1 MQTKAVERVDSG
13 PENELSRQER
23 SHTMTT
29 EASSLDT
36 EKTLIG
42 DVRFL
47 QDNGLHPVV
56 LQNESGARVVVSP
69 EYQGRVMTSSM
80 DGDDGFSCGWINYK
94 LIRSGKQTPHINA
107 YGGEDRFWLGPEG
120 GQFSIYFPKGAEF
133 TFENW
138 QVPAVFDTQP
148 WKISARDGD
157 REVLF
162 EAEFAPT
169 DWSGNQKNIRLE
181 RRVRLLSE
189 KELSEALG
197 TDLESS
203 SLKAVGYTTSN
214 KMTNAG
220 PEPWTR
226 KTGAMSIW
234 MLGMFKPSPET
245 VIVVPFKRD
254 AEGPVVK
261 DDYFGKIPAD
271 RLKIDG
277 EKGVLYFCAD
287 GDDRGKIGLSKQRAC
302 EFLGSYDAAH
312 NILTIVKYTPGKP
325 DSEYAN
331 AAWEIQQEPFCGDV
345 VNAYNDGIPGPG
357 LEKMGPFYELE
368 SSSPAAFL
376 KPGESILHNH
386 STFHF
391 SGTEADLDRI
401 ARKALGV
408 SIQDICARR

>member
-1 MQTKAVERVDSG
+1 MA
-13 PENELSRQER
+13 
-23 SHTMTT
+23 T
-29 EASSLDT
+29 ESSIHDT

-47 QDNGLHPVV
+47 QEHGLQPVV
-56 LQNESGARVVVSP
+56 LKNKTGARVVVSP
-69 EYQGRVMTSSM
+69 EYQGRVMTSTM
-80 DGDDGFSCGWINYK
+80 DGDDGYSCGWINYK
-94 LIRSGKQTPHINA
+94 LIRSGRKTPHINA

-138 QVPAVFDTQP
+138 QVPAIFDTEP
-148 WKISARDGD
+148 WKITGRDSD
-157 REVLF
+157 RELLL
-162 EAEFAPT
+162 ESEFAPV
-169 DWSGNQKNIRLE
+169 DWSGNRKQIRLK
-181 RRVRLLSE
+181 RRVRLLSAE
-189 KELSEALG
+189 EVSEALG
-197 TDLESS
+197 TTGPAASP
-203 SLKAVGYTTSN
+203 LKAVGCTTAN
-214 KMTNAG
+214 TMTNAG
-220 PEPWTR
+220 TDAWTR

-245 VIVVPFKRD
+245 VIVVPFNRN

-271 RLKIDG
+271 RLKIDH

-287 GDDRGKIGLSKQRAC
+287 GDNRGKIGLNKQRAR
-302 EFLGSYDAAH
+302 EFLGSYDAEH

-331 AAWEIQQEPFCGDV
+331 AAWEIQKEPFTGDV

-376 KPGESILHNH
+376 KPGESMTHIH

-391 SGTEADLDRI
+391 SGPKEELDRI
-401 ARKALGV
+401 ARKTLGV
-408 SIQDICARR
+408 SIGDILAER

>member
-1 MQTKAVERVDSG
+1 MA
-13 PENELSRQER
+13 
-23 SHTMTT
+23 T
-29 EASSLDT
+29 ESSIHDT

-47 QDNGLHPVV
+47 QEHGLQPVV
-56 LQNESGARVVVSP
+56 LKNKTGARVVVSP
-69 EYQGRVMTSSM
+69 EYQGRVMTSTM
-80 DGDDGFSCGWINYK
+80 DGDDGYSCGWINYK
-94 LIRSGKQTPHINA
+94 LIRSGRKTPHINA

-138 QVPAVFDTQP
+138 QVPAIFDTEP
-148 WKISARDGD
+148 WKITGRDSD
-157 REVLF
+157 RELLL
-162 EAEFAPT
+162 ESEFAPV
-169 DWSGNQKNIRLE
+169 DWSGNRKQIRLK
-181 RRVRLLSE
+181 RRVRLLSAE
-189 KELSEALG
+189 EVSEALG
-197 TDLESS
+197 TTGLAASP
-203 SLKAVGYTTSN
+203 LKAVGYTTAN
-214 KMTNAG
+214 TMTNAG
-220 PEPWTR
+220 TDAWTR

-245 VIVVPFKRD
+245 VIVVPFNRN

-271 RLKIDG
+271 RLKIDH

-287 GDDRGKIGLSKQRAC
+287 GDDRGKIGLNKQRAR
-302 EFLGSYDAAH
+302 EFLGSYDAEH

-331 AAWEIQQEPFCGDV
+331 AAWEIQKEPFTGDV

-376 KPGESILHNH
+376 KPGESMTHIH

-391 SGTEADLDRI
+391 SGPKEELDRI
-401 ARKALGV
+401 ARKTLGV
-408 SIQDICARR
+408 SIGDILAER

>member
-1 MQTKAVERVDSG
+1 
-13 PENELSRQER
+13 
-23 SHTMTT
+23 MTA
-29 EASSLDT
+29 ESSTHDT

-47 QDNGLHPVV
+47 QEHGLHPVV

-69 EYQGRVMTSSM
+69 EYQGRVMTSTM
-80 DGDDGFSCGWINYK
+80 DGDNGFSCGWINYK
-94 LIRSGKQTPHINA
+94 LIRSGQKTPHINA

-133 TFENW
+133 AFENW
-138 QVPAVFDTQP
+138 QVPAVFDTEP
-148 WKISARDGD
+148 WKITARDSC
-157 REVLF
+157 RELRL
-162 EAEFAPT
+162 EAEFSPT
-169 DWSGNQKNIRLE
+169 DWSGNQKHIRLE

-189 KELSEALG
+189 QEIAEALG
-197 TDLESS
+197 TALEGA

-214 KMTNAG
+214 QMTNAG
-220 PEPWTR
+220 SDTWTR
-226 KTGAMSIW
+226 ETGAMSIW

-271 RLKIDG
+271 RLKINR

-312 NILTIVKYTPGKP
+312 KILTIVKYTPGKP
-325 DSEYAN
+325 GSEYAN
-331 AAWEIQQEPFCGDV
+331 AAWEVQKAPFTGDV

-376 KPGESILHNH
+376 KPGESITHNH

-391 SGTEADLDRI
+391 SGQEEELNRI
-401 ARKALGV
+401 ARKTLGV
-408 SIQDICARR
+408 SIGDIRARR

>member
-1 MQTKAVERVDSG
+1 MA
-13 PENELSRQER
+13 
-23 SHTMTT
+23 T
-29 EASSLDT
+29 ESSIHDT

-47 QDNGLHPVV
+47 QEHGLQPVV
-56 LQNESGARVVVSP
+56 LKNETGARVVVSP
-69 EYQGRVMTSSM
+69 EYQGRVMTSTM
-80 DGDDGFSCGWINYK
+80 DGDDGYSCGWINYK
-94 LIRSGKQTPHINA
+94 LIRSGRKTPHINA

-138 QVPAVFDTQP
+138 QVPAIFDTEP
-148 WKISARDGD
+148 WKITGRDSD
-157 REVLF
+157 RELLL
-162 EAEFAPT
+162 ESEFAPV
-169 DWSGNQKNIRLE
+169 DWSGNRKQIRLK
-181 RRVRLLSE
+181 RRVRLLSAE
-189 KELSEALG
+189 EVSEALG
-197 TDLESS
+197 TTGPAASP
-203 SLKAVGYTTSN
+203 LKAVGCTTAN
-214 KMTNAG
+214 TMTNAG
-220 PEPWTR
+220 TDAWTR

-245 VIVVPFKRD
+245 VIVVPFNRN

-271 RLKIDG
+271 RLKIDH

-287 GDDRGKIGLSKQRAC
+287 GDDRGKIGLNKQRAR
-302 EFLGSYDAAH
+302 EFLGSYDAEH

-331 AAWEIQQEPFCGDV
+331 AAWEIQKEPFTGDV

-376 KPGESILHNH
+376 KPGESMTHIH

-391 SGTEADLDRI
+391 SGPKEELDRI
-401 ARKALGV
+401 ARKTLGI
-408 SIQDICARR
+408 SIGDILAER